1 MLKRE
6 REMKVSHAQIDYSPI
21 DAIARI
27 IDVANKMGDGKSIG
41 YDVVV
46 SAAAVAPLLLI
57 AFSPTSLSVMSVVVV
72 VATTSSFANRCEDG
86 SGGNPTTSSLS
97 SVLLAHNTVR
107 ILLVAKIAIDLA
119 DGNLIV
125 VDVDAVVIV
134 AVGFIMTMEVVV
146 ENAAT
151 DVMPSDDSS
160 IIRTII
166 ADIGDAAMVDFMI
179 ALLDTPTTATVF
191 MVMVVNTNTI
201 MCLAVRR
208 DGRQAA
214 LVGVGGKFASTCK
227 NFFRDTCPT
236 VFLPAPP
243 YKDIFGDFK

>member
-46 SAAAVAPLLLI
+46 SADAVAPLLLI
-57 AFSPTSLSVMSVVVV
+57 AFSPTSLSVISVVVV

-86 SGGNPTTSSLS
+86 SGGNPTTSLLS

-166 ADIGDAAMVDFMI
+166 ADIGDDAMVDFMI

-201 MCLAVRR
+201 MCVAVRR
-208 DGRQAA
+208 Y
-214 LVGVGGKFASTCK
+214 LW
-227 NFFRDTCPT
+227 
-236 VFLPAPP
+236 
-243 YKDIFGDFK
+243 

>member
-1 MLKRE
+1 M
-6 REMKVSHAQIDYSPI
+6 
-21 DAIARI
+21 
-27 IDVANKMGDGKSIG
+27 
-41 YDVVV
+41 
-46 SAAAVAPLLLI
+46 
-57 AFSPTSLSVMSVVVV
+57 
-72 VATTSSFANRCEDG
+72 
-86 SGGNPTTSSLS
+86 
-97 SVLLAHNTVR
+97 LLAHNTVR

-166 ADIGDAAMVDFMI
+166 ADIGDDAMVDFMI

-201 MCLAVRR
+201 MCVAVRR
-208 DGRQAA
+208 Y
-214 LVGVGGKFASTCK
+214 LW
-227 NFFRDTCPT
+227 
-236 VFLPAPP
+236 
-243 YKDIFGDFK
+243 